1 VSTWDSVPL
10 SEGLIRLTLLR
21 ARTPISPSLRRRGAV
36 CAALAV
42 STLAGVAMSATS
54 ASSSVAQRAVVPP
67 ASFDAG
73 TVRMTQANLLSG
85 QPINKLKRDVATVL
99 GPRPDF
105 VTYNEVAYR
114 SDALLAPPGYALW
127 RTPGKYKGANPVAW
141 RTDRWTA
148 IDQGT
153 TMISNRRGR
162 EPGQSVEWGI
172 RFANWVTLQGV
183 DGRVVSVVSTH
194 LAPMNSITEGLT
206 PISVR
211 RLGAL
216 TTTLSA
222 AGPVLVGGD
231 FNVHYKE
238 ARYPRDLFEAFAL
251 TPTYDVVGRY
261 FATGDHRGA
270 TIDYLFLNE
279 ASDFAVQGQYNTE
292 LNSDHDAITA
302 DLAFTEPVGDM
313 PVMFSAGTVVN
324 NPSGDRLARRA
335 VLELMIRALDNA
347 PRASAVHLQT
357 KGLRD
362 RRLTAALLDAADRGV
377 HVQLVTRHERF
388 NRQER
393 QLQAELGWRTTHK
406 SWVTDCVKK
415 CRRLANAGR
424 LPDTQLL
431 VSKAGETPALLIE
444 ADAPAERGY
453 ARQQTAAR
461 VDTSKVAYDAAFRL
475 FFKLIGREI

>member
-1 VSTWDSVPL
+1 M
-10 SEGLIRLTLLR
+10 TLLR
-21 ARTPISPSLRRRGAV
+21 ARTLISPSLRRRGAV

-42 STLAGVAMSATS
+42 STLAATAGVAVSAPS
-54 ASSSVAQRAVVPP
+54 ASSSVAQQALMPP
-67 ASFDAG
+67 AAVDAG

-85 QPINKLKRDVATVL
+85 QPINKFQRDVATVL

-114 SDALLAPPGYALW
+114 SDAVLAPPGYALW

-153 TMISNRRGR
+153 TMISHRRGR

-172 RFANWVTLQGV
+172 RYASWATLQGV

-194 LAPMNSITEGLT
+194 LAAMNSITQGLT

-222 AGPVLVGGD
+222 SGPVLVGGD

-238 ARYPRDLFEAFAL
+238 ARYPRDLFEDFAL
-251 TPTYDVVGRY
+251 TPTYDVLGQH

-270 TIDYLFLNE
+270 TIDYLFMNE
-279 ASDFAVQGQYNTE
+279 ASEFAVQGQYNTE

-302 DLAFTEPVGDM
+302 DLAFTESVGDM
-313 PVMFSAGTVVN
+313 PVRFSPGTVVN
-324 NPSGDRLARRA
+324 DPSGERLARRA

-347 PRASAVHLQT
+347 PRGSAVHLQSV
-357 KGLRD
+357 GLKD
-362 RRLTAALLDAADRGV
+362 RRLMAALLDAADRGV
-377 HVQLVTRHERF
+377 RIQLVTRHERL
-388 NRQER
+388 NWQER
-393 QLQAELGWRTTHK
+393 LLQAELGWRTTRK
-406 SWVTDCVKK
+406 SWVTNCVKK
-415 CRRLANAGR
+415 CHRLAKAGR

-431 VSKAGETPALLIE
+431 ASRAGETPAVLIE
-444 ADAPAERGY
+444 ADAPAERLY
-453 ARQQTAAR
+453 VHQRTVAR
-461 VDTSKVAYDAAFRL
+461 VDTSKAAYDAAFRL
-475 FFKLIGREI
+475 FFKLVGRDIDRPV